1 MNRSTKPEMGERV
14 VGELSTAFGK
24 ELKSLK
30 ILMVEDNGGMRLL
43 LRTMLNTFGIANVR
57 QARDG
62 TDGLMELQLHDI
74 DLVIS
79 DWEMQPM
86 NGRDF
91 ITSVRLIGN
100 EPVCFTPIIVLTGH
114 ASHSLIKEAFEI
126 GATHLLVKP
135 VTPASLLHR
144 IEWVLQDDRQFE
156 KAGNIYRQPM
166 LLKERDGLKRAKAVG
181 QTTWSLE

>member
-1 MNRSTKPEMGERV
+1 M
-14 VGELSTAFGK
+14 GELSTAYGK
-24 ELKSLK
+24 DLKSLK
-30 ILMVEDNGGMRLL
+30 ILTVEDNGGMRLL
-43 LRTMLNTFGIANVR
+43 LRTMLNTFGITTVR

-62 TDGLMELQLHDI
+62 TDGLTELQLYDV

-79 DWEMQPM
+79 DWEMEPM

-91 ITSVRLIGN
+91 ISSVRSVGN
-100 EPVCFTPIIVLTGH
+100 EPICFTPIIVLTGN

-144 IEWVLQDDRQFE
+144 IEWVLHDNREFE
-156 KAGNIYRQPM
+156 RAGDIYRQPM
-166 LLKERDGLKRAKAVG
+166 LLKEREGLKRAKAVG
-181 QTTWSLE
+181 QTTWSLD

>member
-1 MNRSTKPEMGERV
+1 M
-14 VGELSTAFGK
+14 GELSTAYGK
-24 ELKSLK
+24 DLKSLK

-43 LRTMLNTFGIANVR
+43 LRTMLNTFGISTVR

-62 TDGLMELQLHDI
+62 TDGLMELQLHDV

-91 ITSVRLIGN
+91 ITSVRSIGN

-144 IEWVLQDDRQFE
+144 IEWVLNDNREFE
-156 KAGNIYRQPM
+156 RAGDIYRQPM
-166 LLKERDGLKRAKAVG
+166 LLKEREGLKRAKAVG